1 MVCTVFKMKVAVIGA
16 GYAGLAAAVELAAQG
31 VSATVFEAARE
42 LGGRARRVDYRGMA
56 LDNGQHI
63 LLGAY
68 RETLRLMRLT
78 GADPAELLLR
88 LPLQL
93 VIPGRFRLQAAP
105 LPAPLHLALGLLTA
119 RGLTWGER
127 LSAARFMSAMRH
139 RDFRLGDDIG
149 AGKMLTMHGQTG
161 NLRHYLWEP
170 LCIAALNTPLE
181 TASAQIFL
189 NVLRDSL
196 AGSRADSDMLLP
208 LANLTHLFPEHAAAF
223 LNSHGG
229 KIIRSQ
235 TVLAVKAEAASFS
248 LEMRPGPEKF
258 DRVICAVPPQRLAAL
273 TANLPELAEA
283 RAQVA
288 RFGYQPIYSVFLQ
301 YPAATC
307 LPRPMIGLYGG
318 LTQWVFDRSQINHE
332 AGLLCAVISAEGPHQ
347 TLDHDELAQRVHDE
361 LSAILPDL
369 PQPLWHKVIAEKRAT
384 FACSPGMERPGQATP
399 LPNFYL
405 AGDYTAGDYPAT
417 IESAVRS
424 GVKCAQLILESP

>member
-1 MVCTVFKMKVAVIGA
+1 MKVAIIGA

-31 VSATVFEAARE
+31 VPVTVFEAAKE
-42 LGGRARRVDYRGMA
+42 LGGRARRVDYRSMA

-63 LLGAY
+63 FLGAY
-68 RETLRLMRLT
+68 RETLRLMRMT

-93 VIPGRFRLQAAP
+93 VIPGRFSLQAPP
-105 LPAPLHLALGLLTA
+105 LPAPLHLALALLTA

-127 LSAARFMSAMRH
+127 LSAARFMSEMQR
-139 RDFRLGDDIG
+139 RNFRLGDDIG
-149 AGKMLTMHGQTG
+149 ASKMLTMHGQTG
-161 NLRHYLWEP
+161 NLCRYLWEP
-170 LCIAALNTPLE
+170 LCVAALNTPLE

-208 LANLTHLFPEHAAAF
+208 LTNLTHLFPEHAAAF
-223 LNSHGG
+223 IEKHGG
-229 KIIRSQ
+229 EIIHSQ
-235 TVLAVKAEAASFS
+235 TVLAVKAETAGFS
-248 LEMRPGPEKF
+248 LEMRQGSEKF
-258 DRVICAVPPQRLAAL
+258 DQVICAVPPQRLAAL
-273 TANLPELAEA
+273 TADLPELAEA
-283 RAQVA
+283 RAQVG

-318 LTQWVFDRSQINHE
+318 ITQWVFDRGRLNHE

-347 TLDHDELAQRVHDE
+347 ALDHDELARRVDDE
-361 LSAILPDL
+361 LRAALPDL

-384 FACSPGMERPGQATP
+384 FACSPGLERPGQVTP

-417 IESAVRS
+417 LESAVRS

>member
-1 MVCTVFKMKVAVIGA
+1 MRVAVIGA

-68 RETLRLMRLT
+68 RETLRLMRMT
-78 GADPAELLLR
+78 GADPAALLLR

-105 LPAPLHLALGLLTA
+105 LPAPLHLAFGLITA

-127 LSAARFMSAMRH
+127 LSAVRFMSEMQR

-149 AGKMLTMHGQTG
+149 AGRMLAMHGQTG
-161 NLRHYLWEP
+161 NLRRYLWEP
-170 LCIAALNTPLE
+170 LCIAALNTPLDV
-181 TASAQIFL
+181 ASAQIFL

-196 AGSRADSDMLLP
+196 AGSRAESDMLLP
-208 LANLTHLFPEHAAAF
+208 LTNLTHLFPEHAAAF
-223 LNSHGG
+223 IESRGG
-229 KIIRSQ
+229 EIIHSQ
-235 TVLAVKAEAASFS
+235 TVLAVKAEAAGFS
-248 LEMRPGPEKF
+248 LEMRAGSEKF
-258 DRVICAVPPQRLAAL
+258 DQVICAVPPQRLAAL
-273 TANLPELAEA
+273 TADLPELAEA
-283 RAQVA
+283 RTQVG
-288 RFGYQPIYSVFLQ
+288 RFSYQPIYSVFLQ
-301 YPAATC
+301 YPAATS

-318 LTQWVFDRSQINHE
+318 VTQWVFDRGRLNHE
-332 AGLLCAVISAEGPHQ
+332 AGLLCAVISAEGSHQ
-347 TLDHDELAQRVHDE
+347 TLDHDELAQRVDDE
-361 LSAILPDL
+361 LRAALPDL

-384 FACSPGMERPGQATP
+384 FTCSPGLERPGQATP

-405 AGDYTAGDYPAT
+405 AGDYTADDYPAT
-417 IESAVRS
+417 LESAVRS
-424 GVKCAQLILESP
+424 GVKAANLILSGCM

>member
-1 MVCTVFKMKVAVIGA
+1 MRVAVIGA

-31 VSATVFEAARE
+31 VSATVFEAARQ
-42 LGGRARRVDYRGMA
+42 LGGRARRVDYRSMA

-105 LPAPLHLALGLLTA
+105 LPAPLHLAFGLLTA

-127 LSAARFMSAMRH
+127 LSAVRFMSAMR
-139 RDFRLGDDIG
+139 RRNFRLSDDIG
-149 AGKMLTMHGQTG
+149 AGKMLTIHGQAG
-161 NLRHYLWEP
+161 NLRRYLWEP

-181 TASAQIFL
+181 TASAQVFL

-208 LANLTHLFPEHAAAF
+208 LTNLTHLFPEHAAAF
-223 LNSHGG
+223 IESRGG
-229 KIIRSQ
+229 GIIHSQ
-235 TVLAVKAEAASFS
+235 TVLAVKAEAAGFS
-248 LEMRPGPEKF
+248 LEMRLGSEKF
-258 DRVICAVPPQRLAAL
+258 DQVICAVPPQRLAAL
-273 TANLPELAEA
+273 TADLPELAEA
-283 RAQVA
+283 RTQVG
-288 RFGYQPIYSVFLQ
+288 RFSYQPIYSIFLQ
-301 YPAATC
+301 YPAATR
-307 LPRPMIGLYGG
+307 LPRPMIGLHGG
-318 LTQWVFDRSQINHE
+318 ITQWVFDHGRLNHE
-332 AGLLCAVISAEGPHQ
+332 AGLLCAVISAEGSHQ
-347 TLDHDELAQRVHDE
+347 TLDHDELAQRVDDE
-361 LSAILPDL
+361 LRAALPDL
-369 PQPLWHKVIAEKRAT
+369 PQPLWRKVIAEKRAT
-384 FACSPGMERPGQATP
+384 FACSPSLERPGQATP

-417 IESAVRS
+417 LESAVRS
-424 GVKCAQLILESP
+424 GVKCAKLILESS

>member
-1 MVCTVFKMKVAVIGA
+1 MRVAVIGA
-16 GYAGLAAAVELAAQG
+16 GYAGLAAAAELAAQG
-31 VSATVFEAARE
+31 ISVTVFEAARQ
-42 LGGRARRVDYRGMA
+42 LGGRARRVDYLEMA

-105 LPAPLHLALGLLTA
+105 LSAPLHLALALLTA

-127 LSAARFMSAMRH
+127 LSAVRFMSEMQR
-139 RDFRLGDDIG
+139 RNFRLGDDIG

-161 NLRHYLWEP
+161 NLRRYLWEP

-181 TASAQIFL
+181 TASAQVFF

-208 LANLTHLFPEHAAAF
+208 LTNLTHLFPEHAAAF
-223 LNSHGG
+223 IESRGG
-229 KIIRSQ
+229 EIIHSQ
-235 TVLAVKAEAASFS
+235 TVLAVKAEAAGFS
-248 LEMRPGPEKF
+248 LEMRAGSKKF
-258 DRVICAVPPQRLAAL
+258 DQVICAVPPQRLAAL
-273 TANLPELAEA
+273 TADLPELAEA
-283 RAQVA
+283 RAQVG
-288 RFGYQPIYSVFLQ
+288 RFSYQPIYSVFLQ
-301 YPAATC
+301 YPAATR

-318 LTQWVFDRSQINHE
+318 VTQWVFDRGRLNHE
-332 AGLLCAVISAEGPHQ
+332 AGLLCAVISAEGSHQ
-347 TLDHDELAQRVHDE
+347 TLDHDELAQRVDDE
-361 LSAILPDL
+361 LRAALPDL

-384 FACSPGMERPGQATP
+384 FTCSPSLERPGQATP
-399 LPNFYL
+399 LPHFYL

-417 IESAVRS
+417 LESAVQS

>member
-1 MVCTVFKMKVAVIGA
+1 MKVAVIGA
-16 GYAGLAAAVELAAQG
+16 GYAGLAAAVELAAKG
-31 VSATVFEAARE
+31 ISVTVFEAARE

-68 RETLRLMRLT
+68 RETLRLMRMT

-93 VIPGRFRLQAAP
+93 VIPSRLSLQAAP
-105 LPAPLHLALGLLTA
+105 LPAPLHLAFGLLTA

-127 LSAARFMSAMRH
+127 LSAVRFMSAMR
-139 RDFRLGDDIG
+139 RRNFRLGNDIG

-161 NLRHYLWEP
+161 NLRRYLWEP
-170 LCIAALNTPLE
+170 LCIAALNTPLDA
-181 TASAQIFL
+181 ASAQIFL

-208 LANLTHLFPEHAAAF
+208 RADLTRLFPAHAAAF
-223 LNSHGG
+223 IERHGG
-229 KIIRSQ
+229 KIVQSQ
-235 TVLAVKAEAASFS
+235 PVLAVKAEAAGFS
-248 LEMRPGPEKF
+248 LEMRTGREKF

-273 TANLPELAEA
+273 TADLPELAET

-288 RFGYQPIYSVFLQ
+288 RFSYQPIYSVFLQ
-301 YPAATC
+301 YPAAIR
-307 LPRPMIGLYGG
+307 LPRPMIGLCGG
-318 LTQWVFDRSQINHE
+318 VTQWVFDRGQINHE

-347 TLDHDELAQRVHDE
+347 ALDHDDLAQRIHDE
-361 LSAILPDL
+361 LRAALPDL

-384 FACSPGMERPGQATP
+384 FACSPGLERPGQATP
-399 LPNFYL
+399 LPHFHL

-417 IESAVRS
+417 LESAVRS
-424 GVKCAQLILESP
+424 GVIAANLILK

>member
-1 MVCTVFKMKVAVIGA
+1 MKVAVIGA
-16 GYAGLAAAVELAAQG
+16 GYAGLAAAVELAAHDIP
-31 VSATVFEAARE
+31 VTVFEAARQ
-42 LGGRARRVDYRGMA
+42 LGGRARRVDYREMA

-68 RETLRLMRLT
+68 RETLRLMRMT

-93 VIPGRFRLQAAP
+93 VIPGRFHLQAAP
-105 LPAPLHLALGLLTA
+105 LPAPLHLALALLTA

-127 LSAARFMSAMRH
+127 LSAARFMSKMR
-139 RDFRLGDDIG
+139 RRGFRLGEDIG

-161 NLRHYLWEP
+161 NLRRYLWEP

-181 TASAQIFL
+181 TASAQVFL

-229 KIIRSQ
+229 KIIHSQ
-235 TVLAVKAEAASFS
+235 PVLAVKAEAAGFS
-248 LEMRPGPEKF
+248 LEMRAGPEKF

-273 TANLPELAEA
+273 TASLPELAEA
-283 RAQVA
+283 RAQVG

-301 YPAATC
+301 YPAATR

-318 LTQWVFDRSQINHE
+318 VTQWMFDCGQLSHE

-347 TLDHDELAQRVHDE
+347 TLDHDDLARRVDDE
-361 LSAILPDL
+361 LRAALPDL

-384 FACSPGMERPGQATP
+384 FACSPSLKRPGQATP
-399 LPNFYL
+399 LRNFYL

>member
-1 MVCTVFKMKVAVIGA
+1 MKVAIIGA

-31 VSATVFEAARE
+31 VPVTVFEAAKE
-42 LGGRARRVDYRGMA
+42 LGGRARRVDYRSMA

-63 LLGAY
+63 FLGAY
-68 RETLRLMRLT
+68 RETLRLMRMT

-93 VIPGRFRLQAAP
+93 VIPGRFSLQAPP
-105 LPAPLHLALGLLTA
+105 LPAPLHLALALLTA
-119 RGLTWGER
+119 RGLSWGER
-127 LSAARFMSAMRH
+127 LSAARFMSEMQR
-139 RDFRLGDDIG
+139 RNFRLGDDIG
-149 AGKMLTMHGQTG
+149 ASKMLTMHGQTG
-161 NLRHYLWEP
+161 NLCRYLWEP
-170 LCIAALNTPLE
+170 LCVAALNTPLE

-208 LANLTHLFPEHAAAF
+208 LTNLTHLFPEHAAAF
-223 LNSHGG
+223 IEKHGG
-229 KIIRSQ
+229 EIIHSQ
-235 TVLAVKAEAASFS
+235 TVLAVKAETAGFS
-248 LEMRPGPEKF
+248 LEMRQGSEKF
-258 DRVICAVPPQRLAAL
+258 DQVICAVPPQRLAAL
-273 TANLPELAEA
+273 TADLPELAEA
-283 RAQVA
+283 RAQVG

-318 LTQWVFDRSQINHE
+318 ITQWVFDRGRLNHE

-347 TLDHDELAQRVHDE
+347 ALDHDELARRVDDE
-361 LSAILPDL
+361 LRAALPDL

-384 FACSPGMERPGQATP
+384 FACSPGLERPGQVTP

-417 IESAVRS
+417 LESAVRS

>member
-1 MVCTVFKMKVAVIGA
+1 MRVAVIGA

-68 RETLRLMRLT
+68 RETLRLMRMT
-78 GADPAELLLR
+78 GADPAALLLR

-105 LPAPLHLALGLLTA
+105 LPAPLHQAFGLLAA

-127 LSAARFMSAMRH
+127 LSAVRFMSAMQR

-149 AGKMLTMHGQTG
+149 AGRMLAMHGQTG
-161 NLRHYLWEP
+161 NLRRYLWEP
-170 LCIAALNTPLE
+170 LCIAALNTPLDV
-181 TASAQIFL
+181 ASAQIFL

-208 LANLTHLFPEHAAAF
+208 LTNLTHLFPEHAAAF
-223 LNSHGG
+223 IESRGG
-229 KIIRSQ
+229 EIIHSQ
-235 TVLAVKAEAASFS
+235 TVLAVKAEAAGFS
-248 LEMRPGPEKF
+248 LEMRAGSEKF
-258 DRVICAVPPQRLAAL
+258 DQVICAVPPQRLAAL
-273 TANLPELAEA
+273 TADLPELAEA
-283 RAQVA
+283 RTQVG

-301 YPAATC
+301 YPAATR
-307 LPRPMIGLYGG
+307 LLRPMIGLYGG
-318 LTQWVFDRSQINHE
+318 VTQWVFDRGRLNHE

-347 TLDHDELAQRVHDE
+347 TLDHDELAQRVDDE
-361 LSAILPDL
+361 LRAALPDL

-384 FACSPGMERPGQATP
+384 FACSPSLERPGQATP

-417 IESAVRS
+417 LESAVQS